1 MGPRLVCLVELV
13 CLVGMPGESGAKTS
27 VQEAE
32 PSATGKKCPFL
43 SHLQGL
49 KCRTTHLNFLF

>member
-1 MGPRLVCLVELV
+1 MSGGTGMFGGN
-13 CLVGMPGESGAKTS
+13 GMPGESGAKTS